1 MQLTPLFSG
10 SSGNCLLAEDGSTKF
25 LIDAGLPGNRI
36 TQALSR
42 TGTDISEIK
51 AIIISHE
58 HTDHTAGAG
67 VLSRK
72 LRCPVYSNRQ
82 TYDAMAPFIGN
93 IRDEHIVHFENDK
106 PFFIDG
112 LSITA
117 FPVSHDAADPV
128 GFTVT
133 DGKKKLGIATDFG
146 EITQCILDHLL
157 GSDSAY
163 IESNHDIRMLNEGS
177 YPFSLKQRI
186 SGCLGH
192 LSNTDSA
199 RLCTELIAAGTKR
212 ITLGHLSLENN
223 TPQTAFETAERIIRE
238 AGMKIRIDY
247 LLDVAKRSDVSDILY
262 VK

>member
-10 SSGNCLLAEDGSTKF
+10 SSGNCLLAEDGRTKF
-25 LIDAGLPGNRI
+25 LIDAGLPGSRI
-36 TQALSR
+36 TEALSR

-51 AIIISHE
+51 AVIISHE

-72 LRCPVYSNRQ
+72 LRCPLYSNKA
-82 TYDAMAPFIGN
+82 TYDAMAPFIGS
-93 IRDEHIVHFENDK
+93 IRDEHIMHFENDK

-112 LSITA
+112 LCITA
-117 FPVSHDAADPV
+117 FSVSHDAADPV
-128 GFTVT
+128 GFSIT

-146 EITQCILDHLL
+146 ETTQCILDNLL

-163 IESNHDIRMLNEGS
+163 IESNHDIRMLNEGN

-186 SGCLGH
+186 SSRRGH
-192 LSNTDSA
+192 LSNADSA
-199 RLCTELIAAGTKR
+199 LLCTELIKSGTKR

-223 TPQTAFETAERIIRE
+223 TPQTAFETSERIIKE

-247 LLDVAKRSDVSDILY
+247 LLNIAKRNEVSEVLN